1 MEKPD
6 YHILVCAS
14 FRGTEAK
21 GVCHQK
27 GALEL
32 LPYIESEIADRGLDA
47 LVSST
52 SCLKAC
58 DHGPV
63 LIVYPS
69 GDWYGKV
76 GEEGVDAI
84 LDALEKG
91 IQAEEHLITS

>member
-1 MEKPD
+1 MDKPQ

-27 GALEL
+27 GAQGL
-32 LPYIESEIADRGLDA
+32 LPYLESEIVDRGLDA
-47 LVSST
+47 MVSST

-63 LIVYPS
+63 VIVYPQ
-69 GDWYGKV
+69 GDWYGSV
-76 GEEGVDAI
+76 DEEAIDDI
-84 LDALEKG
+84 LDALEDG
-91 IQAEEHLITS
+91 GQAEDHLI

>member
-1 MEKPD
+1 MEKPAI
-6 YHILVCAS
+6 HILVCGS

-27 GALEL
+27 GAQAL
-32 LPYIESEIADRGLDA
+32 LPYLEGEIADRGLDA
-47 LVSST
+47 MVSST

-63 LIVYPS
+63 LVVYPQ

-76 GEEGVDAI
+76 DEEAIDAI
-84 LDALEKG
+84 LDAIENG
-91 IQAEEHLITS
+91 GVAEDYLI

>member
-1 MEKPD
+1 MDKPRH
-6 YHILVCAS
+6 HILVCAS

-27 GALEL
+27 NAPAL
-32 LPYIESEIADRGLDA
+32 LPYLESEIADRGIDA

-63 LIVYPS
+63 LVVYPG

-76 GEEGVDAI
+76 GEETIDAV
-84 LDALEKG
+84 LDALEEG
-91 IQAEEHLITS
+91 RTAEEHLL